1 MLSAHYPPP
10 LSLGWFGRLGQRGQ
24 QPKTKRTAWWRPGQ
38 AHVTMSK
45 LATAILAV
53 EYSST
58 ANTHPEGVRLVVLKT
73 PPE

>member
-1 MLSAHYPPP
+1 MRVS
-10 LSLGWFGRLGQRGQ
+10 
-24 QPKTKRTAWWRPGQ
+24 
-38 AHVTMSK
+38 
-45 LATAILAV
+45 ILVV

>member
-1 MLSAHYPPP
+1 LPN
-10 LSLGWFGRLGQRGQ
+10 L
-24 QPKTKRTAWWRPGQ
+24 
-38 AHVTMSK
+38 V
-45 LATAILAV
+45 V

>member
-1 MLSAHYPPP
+1 MALRKIFLPNRQYEANVSAQFAQTA
-10 LSLGWFGRLGQRGQ
+10 GCGRRLRH
-24 QPKTKRTAWWRPGQ
+24 KKKNRKRFCTDGFDM
-38 AHVTMSK
+38 V
-45 LATAILAV
+45 V

>member
-1 MLSAHYPPP
+1 MWQERLRRLRRRSDKEEP
-10 LSLGWFGRLGQRGQ
+10 LSSCEDNGSCL
-24 QPKTKRTAWWRPGQ
+24 
-38 AHVTMSK
+38 V
-45 LATAILAV
+45 V

>member
-1 MLSAHYPPP
+1 MTQSNKEKTVAP
-10 LSLGWFGRLGQRGQ
+10 FGDNGFDL
-24 QPKTKRTAWWRPGQ
+24 
-38 AHVTMSK
+38 V
-45 LATAILAV
+45 V

>member
-1 MLSAHYPPP
+1 
-10 LSLGWFGRLGQRGQ
+10 
-24 QPKTKRTAWWRPGQ
+24 
-38 AHVTMSK
+38 V
-45 LATAILAV
+45 V

>member
-1 MLSAHYPPP
+1 MTQTELAE
-10 LSLGWFGRLGQRGQ
+10 R
-24 QPKTKRTAWWRPGQ
+24 WRI
-38 AHVTMSK
+38 SE
-45 LATAILAV
+45 ATLV